1 MQAVKSYF
9 LSYKVDWE
17 RNAGAIVAQNPV
29 PAIVSAG
36 LETIA
41 AAKGPAGLREA
52 VMERSGEQAHMSV
65 QHNRQVSTPT
75 NIVSKITG
83 NSF

>member
-41 AAKGPAGLREA
+41 AAKGPAGLM
-52 VMERSGEQAHMSV
+52 VDVTERLEEQAAMSV
-65 QHNRQVSTPT
+65 LKSQFNAQCLRLC
-75 NIVSKITG
+75 
-83 NSF
+83 F